1 MKQIG
6 ALNIDDVPVGMRIL
20 KNGQYYEAVVKK
32 VGGGRLRKQ
41 WQPLPLVNVGG
52 GGGSN
57 NNNSNNTSKVKMM
70 MNLRPEQ
77 HSWTHHHAP
86 MYQVFNDYVCLKK
99 DTLGELRDFL
109 LVVSNL
115 GK

>member
-6 ALNIDDVPVGMRIL
+6 ALNVDDVPVGMRIY
-20 KNGQYYEAVVKK
+20 KNGKYYEAVVVRGK
-32 VGGGRLRKQ
+32 KQ
-41 WQPLPLVNVGG
+41 WQPLPLIGG
-52 GGGSN
+52 GGGGAAAAEAAAA
-57 NNNSNNTSKVKMM
+57 KM

>member
-6 ALNIDDVPVGMRIL
+6 AINIDDVPVGMRIY
-20 KNGQYYEAVVKK
+20 KNGRYYEAVVRK
-32 VGGGRLRKQ
+32 GGGVKR
-41 WQPLPLVNVGG
+41 WQQLLAMRGG
-52 GGGSN
+52 GAN
-57 NNNSNNTSKVKMM
+57 NNNSSNKIKMD
-70 MNLRPEQ
+70 LRPEQ

-115 GK
+115 GKEGGV

>member
-6 ALNIDDVPVGMRIL
+6 ALNVDDVPVGMRIY
-20 KNGQYYEAVVKK
+20 KNEKYYEAVVVRGK
-32 VGGGRLRKQ
+32 KQ
-41 WQPLPLVNVGG
+41 WQPLPLIGG
-52 GGGSN
+52 GGGN
-57 NNNSNNTSKVKMM
+57 AAKM

>member
-6 ALNIDDVPVGMRIL
+6 AINIDDVPVGMRIF
-20 KNGQYYEAVVKK
+20 KNGRYYEAVV
-32 VGGGRLRKQ
+32 
-41 WQPLPLVNVGG
+41 GG
-52 GGGSN
+52 GGGAGGKKWQLLMRGGGGGVAN
-57 NNNSNNTSKVKMM
+57 NKMD
-70 MNLRPEQ
+70 LRPEQ

-115 GK
+115 GKGK

>member
-6 ALNIDDVPVGMRIL
+6 AINVDDAPLGMRIY
-20 KNGQYYEAVVKK
+20 KNGRYYK
-32 VGGGRLRKQ
+32 VAAAGGGKKK
-41 WQPLPLVNVGG
+41 WQALTTRTSRGG
-52 GGGSN
+52 AAAVA
-57 NNNSNNTSKVKMM
+57 TVDD
-70 MNLRPEQ
+70 LRPEQ
-77 HSWTHHHAP
+77 HSWAHHHAP